1 MGRSGLPCA
10 GGGSTRSRLPSHHM
24 AVPRRA
30 TVLEQ
35 QLAAIRRSLRRV
47 VVNLRESPK
56 EAFNMGELCEGQ
68 GDPEGAKAAYRWAI
82 DSGHANWAP
91 MAAVHLGVL
100 LAGQGDHEGAKAL
113 FQWGDRLQ
121 LLLMLYKAG

>member
-1 MGRSGLPCA
+1 M
-10 GGGSTRSRLPSHHM
+10 
-24 AVPRRA
+24 
-30 TVLEQ
+30 LEQ

-100 LAGQGDHEGAKAL
+100 LAGQGDPEGAKAS
-113 FQWGDRLQ
+113 FQRAIASRHVDATPMAAASGIHRREPGPAPSFL
-121 LLLMLYKAG
+121 

>member
-10 GGGSTRSRLPSHHM
+10 GGGSTRSRLASHHM

-30 TVLEQ
+30 TGLDQ
-35 QLAAIRRSLRRV
+35 QLAAIRRYFRRV

-68 GDPEGAKAAYRWAI
+68 GDPEGAKALFQWAI
-82 DSGHANWAP
+82 ASRHVDATP
-91 MAAVHLGVL
+91 MAAASGIHRREQDPVPSFL
-100 LAGQGDHEGAKAL
+100 
-113 FQWGDRLQ
+113 
-121 LLLMLYKAG
+121 